1 MDGRENKRQQ
11 ERKLEEFRS
20 FRTSKRQKKRRKQ
33 RSDEEKLKLR
43 IVLCVGKTQVR
54 NQATKL

>member
-20 FRTSKRQKKRRKQ
+20 FRLLNDEKRREQ
-33 RSDEEKLKLR
+33 RSDKEKLKLR
-43 IVLCVGKTQVR
+43 IVLCV
-54 NQATKL
+54 

>member
-1 MDGRENKRQQ
+1 MNGRENKRQQ

-20 FRTSKRQKKRRKQ
+20 LELLNDEKRREQ

-43 IVLCVGKTQVR
+43 IVLCV
-54 NQATKL
+54 